1 MARPK
6 GSRNQ
11 KATKPVIEKPKKV
24 VEEPKLPE
32 NVDEK
37 PVDRSEPPNITEKPV
52 EVKTEPKVAEDDS
65 GLENRPFFSV
75 DEAARFLGV
84 LPLEAQL
91 WFDHGHLY
99 GTNDQGFIRVS
110 RESILKVENGPLMAG
125 RKK

>member
-6 GSRNQ
+6 GSRNK
-11 KATKPVIEKPKKV
+11 KATKPVTEKPKKV

-32 NVDEK
+32 NVEK
-37 PVDRSEPPNITEKPV
+37 KAVDSTEPPNIIEKPV
-52 EVKTEPKVAEDDS
+52 EAKTEPVVEDDS
-65 GLENRPFFSV
+65 GLEDRPFFSV